1 MALTPQNNEAFF
13 REVNEEVRRDQTI
26 AFFTRYGKALAAL
39 VVLLLVALAAWLWW
53 KGHLAH
59 QAGLDSEKLAPALA
73 NLEAGNSPAAADAK
87 ALAEVSQ
94 SPRDGYRA
102 LGLLALADTAA
113 MKGDVA
119 GAATKYAAIS
129 ADGALPQ
136 PVRDV
141 ALLRSVAVRFDA
153 LPPAQVVAQLKPLV
167 VPGNAFF
174 ASAAEFTA
182 LAELKQGHNAVAGK
196 LLAAIARDKNAPAT
210 LRGRAAGL
218 ATTLG
223 ETIDPADTVSKG

>member
-13 REVNEEVRRDQTI
+13 REVDEEIRRDRMV
-26 AFFTRYGKALAAL
+26 AFFTRYGKLIAAL
-39 VVLLLVALAAWLWW
+39 VVVGLIALAGWLWW
-53 KGHLAH
+53 KSHLAQ

-87 ALAEVSQ
+87 ALAEVAE

-102 LGLLALADTAA
+102 LGALSLADAAA

-119 GAATKYAAIS
+119 GASSRYGAIAS
-129 ADGALPQ
+129 DEGLPQ

-141 ALLRSVAVRFDA
+141 ALLRSVAVQFDK
-153 LPPAQVVAQLKPLV
+153 LPPAQVVARLKGLT
-167 VPGNAFF
+167 VPGGPFF
-174 ASAAEFTA
+174 PSAAEYTA
-182 LAELKQGHNAVAGK
+182 LAELKLGHNDNAAK
-196 LLAAIARDKNAPAT
+196 LLAAIARDKDAPAT

-223 ETIDPADTVSKG
+223 QTIAPADTVSKE